1 MARDKKSKIND
12 DTPGLSLSYLVPS
25 LPPPRGK
32 LVVSA
37 RIYQQKVSCLPLT
50 GGDSLSLFFFLCW
63 KSVGNKRWKTRV
75 EDSASLKMCWRARIS
90 RWVFELCL
98 QMSGAASRPDKMVR
112 KFG

>member
-50 GGDSLSLFFFLCW
+50 GGDSLSLSFSFSAGNQLEINGGKQGSRIAPLLKC
-63 KSVGNKRWKTRV
+63 VGER
-75 EDSASLKMCWRARIS
+75 E
-90 RWVFELCL
+90 
-98 QMSGAASRPDKMVR
+98 
-112 KFG
+112 